1 MSSNWNPGNFAN
13 RPQEEV
19 EDLASKGGQHSHQ
32 GGFANMDPSK
42 QVFYISLFLV
52 SVSVLDTANVCHQR
66 NIASKGGQMSGRNQ
80 QQEEEFQQQ
89 EEEDEDDFQGFADT
103 GERQRFRYGYTSSDL
118 SHPVE

>member
-1 MSSNWNPGNFAN
+1 MASTVTREDSRIWIRPN
-13 RPQEEV
+13 RYFT
-19 EDLASKGGQHSHQ
+19 L
-32 GGFANMDPSK
+32 PS
-42 QVFYISLFLV
+42 VSFV

-80 QQEEEFQQQ
+80 QQEEEDQQQ
-89 EEEDEDDFQGFADT
+89 EEEDDDDFQGFADT

>member
-1 MSSNWNPGNFAN
+1 MGPQLRTEMSSNWNPGNFAN

-42 QVFYISLFLV
+42 
-52 SVSVLDTANVCHQR
+52 QR

-103 GERQRFRYGYTSSDL
+103 GERQRFRYGYTYSDL

>member
-42 QVFYISLFLV
+42 QVFYITLCLFSLFPFLFWTRLTSVTSEILLLRVARCPVGTNNRTKKTNNRKKKMIMIFRDSRILV
-52 SVSVLDTANVCHQR
+52 RGNVSGMAILLV
-66 NIASKGGQMSGRNQ
+66 I
-80 QQEEEFQQQ
+80 
-89 EEEDEDDFQGFADT
+89 
-103 GERQRFRYGYTSSDL
+103 
-118 SHPVE
+118 